1 MDLKIIQHG
10 TKEYDQMVQL
20 RMDVLRTPLGLT
32 FTNEQLEKEKDDI
45 LINAYENNEL
55 VGCCVL
61 TPHDAGTIQLR
72 QMVVNPT
79 IQSSGVGRKILQ
91 YAEKVALQK
100 GYSLLMM
107 HARNVALGFY
117 QKCGYTVKGEEFMEV
132 TIPHRYMEKVLIPS

>member
-20 RMDVLRTPLGLT
+20 RLDVLRTPLGLT
-32 FTNEQLEKEKDDI
+32 FTKEQLEKEKDDI
-45 LINAYENNEL
+45 LINAYVNNEL

-61 TPHDAGTIQLR
+61 TPQGSSTIQLR
-72 QMVVNPT
+72 QMAVKT
-79 IQSSGVGRKILQ
+79 GSQSSGAGRKILEF
-91 YAEKVALQK
+91 AEQVALQK

-132 TIPHRYMEKVLIPS
+132 TIPHRYMEKVLRPA

>member
-1 MDLKIIQHG
+1 MDLKIIQYG

-20 RMDVLRTPLGLT
+20 RLDVLRTPLGLA
-32 FTNEQLEKEKDDI
+32 FTKEQLEKEKDDI
-45 LINAYENNEL
+45 LINAYNNNEL

-72 QMVVNPT
+72 QMAVRPGS
-79 IQSSGVGRKILQ
+79 QSSGVGRKILE
-91 YAEKVALQK
+91 YAEQVALQK

-117 QKCGYTVKGEEFMEV
+117 QKCGYIVKGEEFIEV
-132 TIPHRYMEKVLIPS
+132 TIPHYYMEKVLIPS